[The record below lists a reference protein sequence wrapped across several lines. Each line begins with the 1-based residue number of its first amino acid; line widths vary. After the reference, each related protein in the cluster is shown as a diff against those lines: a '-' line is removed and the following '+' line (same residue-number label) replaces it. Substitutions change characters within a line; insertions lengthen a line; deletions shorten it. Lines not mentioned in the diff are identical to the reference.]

1 MVAVVVVAVGVTGLW
16 AFAQFGG
23 IGSGAPSTA
32 FSFAYDADDGTLSVQ
47 ADGGDRIDDR
57 NTDRLAVRVTDADT
71 GRTATVNWSD
81 VTAGGSLSVTAGSE
95 LTVADAGAGTANA
108 SVGFVFEAGDTVELL
123 WYGDGRSAPLGEFSV
138 PRDSRSLDA
147 VTPGLN
153 YEYYEADDEYT
164 SLPDFD
170 AERST
175 ETGTVANVDLSPA
188 AVGDEFAFRFTGY
201 LQVPESG
208 EYTLYTTSDDGSR
221 VYLGG
226 SLVVDNPG
234 LHAARERSG
243 TTNLTAGLVPITV
256 TYFEHE
262 GTEQLDLRW
271 EGPNQSKQRVPN
283 SALYRDNDLDA
294 AFDATCVGLNCT
306 FDAGG
311 TRSPGGSVQE
321 YRWEFG
327 DGTTRTTTTPVVTHR
342 YATNGTFD
350 ATLTV
355 LGPTGATD
363 RANRTVA
370 ADRLRPPDSPG
381 TTSPGLTYEYFEAAD
396 EYTSLPDFD
405 AETPVKTGTV
415 DNVNISVRD
424 RDSDYAFRFTGYV
437 EVPEDGQYTFY
448 TASDDGSRLY
458 VGDELVVDNPGL
470 HARQERSGTVDLE
483 AGKHRVTVV
492 MFEHTGQEVLDLYWA
507 GPGFGREPL
516 PDANLSHDAS
526 PSLAGPPTPASSMW
540 LAPTEVDGV
549 RSSAT
554 TGPTLGAEP
563 SPSRRALRRVVSGP
577 LAVSSALAPARRGH
591 N

>member
-23 IGSGAPSTA
+23 VGSAAPSTA
-32 FSFAYDADDGTLSVQ
+32 FSFAYDADDGTLTVQ

-57 NTDRLAVRVTDADT
+57 NTDRLAVRVTDDDT
-71 GRTATVNWSD
+71 GRTTTVNWSD
-81 VTAGGSLSVTAGSE
+81 ATAGGSLSVTAGSE
-95 LTVADAGAGTANA
+95 LTVADAGTGTANA

-123 WYGDGRSAPLGEFSV
+123 WYGGGRSAPLGEFTV

-147 VTPGLN
+147 VTSGLN

-164 SLPDFD
+164 TLPDFD
-170 AERST
+170 TMRPT

-271 EGPNQSKQRVPN
+271 EGPNQSKQRVPD

-294 AFDATCVGLNCT
+294 AFATTCVGLNCT
-306 FDAGG
+306 FDAGT

-363 RANRTVA
+363 RANRTA
-370 ADRLRPPDSPG
+370 AATRLRPPDSPG
-381 TTSPGLTYEYFEAAD
+381 TTSPGLAYEYFEADD

-405 AETPVKTGTV
+405 AETSTKSGTV
-415 DNVNISVRD
+415 ENVNISVRE

-492 MFEHTGQEVLDLYWA
+492 MFEHTGQEVLDVYWA
-507 GPGFGREPL
+507 GPGFDREPI
-516 PDANLSHDAS
+516 PDANLSHDGSAA
-526 PSLAGPPTPASSMW
+526 LAGPTTWAAS
-540 LAPTEVDGV
+540 VDVTSGGGYDLQPSAVVGQTVGADRSPV
-549 RSSAT
+549 RHAVRGAT
-554 TGPTLGAEP
+554 SGA
-563 SPSRRALRRVVSGP
+563 LVVSP
-577 LAVSSALAPARRGH
+577 VAAPARRGR